1 MPSQLGP
8 ETAVAGV
15 RILPAPVI
23 DFQFAL
29 FSLAKSCN
37 DPDKQVPPWVN
48 ELEESQPELVQRIAD
63 FWPSRGLGEFDGAPY
78 YEWGELLVAAWRA
91 DRLFTP
97 QVGDLLDSL
106 ERALSSSDATPPLY
120 SEPRAIEDLVDRRLR
135 HLRNDLEDRARYIE
149 LMREFW
155 AVLKPYWENA
165 GGNDA
170 ARSANE
176 LSSRLRTDVDLRA
189 LVPGNNFLHK
199 DEYRSQIASAR
210 ARGEL
215 FVVPLG
221 LAGHGQL
228 YWALPGVVVIGAGL
242 ESAEREARRR
252 ERAERSAGKLKVL
265 SDPTRLAILIELL
278 RPSHHAATVTELASL
293 FELSQPTV
301 SVHIKMLREA
311 GLARADRDGN
321 QVHYQADEATIR
333 TYLGEAMED
342 IVGAS
347 NRAAPRIV

>member
-1 MPSQLGP
+1 MPSQLGT
-8 ETAVAGV
+8 EAAVAGV
-15 RILPAPVI
+15 RVLPAPVI

-37 DPDKQVPPWVN
+37 DPDKQVPQWVN
-48 ELEESQPELVQRIAD
+48 ELQESHGELIRRIAD
-63 FWPSRGLGEFDGAPY
+63 FWPARGLGEFEGAPY
-78 YEWGELLVAAWRA
+78 FEWGELLVAAWRA

-97 QVGDLLDSL
+97 QVTDFLDGL
-106 ERALSSSDATPPLY
+106 ERSLSSTETTPPLY

-135 HLRNDLEDRARYIE
+135 HLRDDPEDRSRYIE

-155 AVLKPYWENA
+155 GVLKPYWENA
-165 GGNDA
+165 GSTDA
-170 ARSANE
+170 ARTAGE
-176 LSSRLRTDVDLRA
+176 LSNRLRNDVDLRS

-199 DEYRSQIASAR
+199 DEYRSQIANAQ

-228 YWALPGVVVIGAGL
+228 YWALPGVVLIGAGL

-252 ERAERSAGKLKVL
+252 ERAERAAGRLKVL

-278 RPSHHAATVTELASL
+278 RPSHHAGTVTELASL

-311 GLARADRDGN
+311 GLARAERDGN

-333 TYLGEAMED
+333 AYLAGATDD

-347 NRAAPRIV
+347 HRTAARAV